1 MVLLPPSDG
10 ALTPRLSVLCTNW
23 DCIFP
28 AGRLYAPALASGT
41 RQPQAPGQRPRGA
54 GAQGPWAARGGLS
67 LSARK
72 EIAMARRW
80 NGVKQLLFSK
90 AAACVTTCLGIVI
103 VLGCMNI
110 SLGGH
115 SAAVALPLAEEPG
128 AFEQAGRLPVRT
140 GPEPQVVYY
149 AVPFAAR
156 PNLEIEDPSGL
167 CDIVDQQENC

>member
-1 MVLLPPSDG
+1 
-10 ALTPRLSVLCTNW
+10 
-23 DCIFP
+23 
-28 AGRLYAPALASGT
+28 
-41 RQPQAPGQRPRGA
+41 
-54 GAQGPWAARGGLS
+54 
-67 LSARK
+67 
-72 EIAMARRW
+72 MARRW
-80 NGVKQLLFSK
+80 NGVNQLLFSK

-140 GPEPQVVYY
+140 GPDPQVVYY
-149 AVPFAAR
+149 AVPFAAP

-167 CDIVDQQENC
+167 CDIVDQKENCFKVRFHANVTASPQSLAWKARGSRAGQQALAPVMPVAETQSAPSTPPITPPSAPPVLVPVSISAPQQ